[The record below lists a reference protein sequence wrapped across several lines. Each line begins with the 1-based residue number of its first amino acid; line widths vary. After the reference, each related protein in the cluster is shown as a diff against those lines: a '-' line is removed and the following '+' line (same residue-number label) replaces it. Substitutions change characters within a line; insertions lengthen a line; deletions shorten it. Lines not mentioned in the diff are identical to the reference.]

1 MIYRSLRSISGAVGS
16 RQLLSAGGLLLASG
30 ALATVLL
37 SGGATPPPKGA
48 GATGTAGNTSEAA
61 GQNAQRRQA
70 AQRPSTPEEMSDLS
84 AAAVQSFDVTT
95 SATGE
100 LEARKQIDIRN
111 QLEQPTTIV
120 EIVKEGV
127 QVKAGD
133 VVVRLNSEAIQS
145 QVDEESIRVESSRAE
160 AVAAESNY
168 MIQVNQNASDLRK
181 AQLDVELGE
190 LDFRKWLEGEVK
202 SKQQANQLAF
212 EKATRELDRLKEKY
226 ERSVELEKRGFLAR
240 DELRRDE
247 VLYLEAQA
255 ALKTAQLDTRV
266 YDEFEYVKDEK
277 VKRSTVDQA
286 RAELEKVRQ
295 RAEGELAKAD
305 ADRRNKREQFRLRDQ
320 KLEKLR
326 EQLDLAVLKA
336 PGDGLVVYA
345 TSLNRDRWGGNSEG
359 VLDVGRQVKRNEQLI
374 VLPDTSEM
382 VASVRVSES
391 LMGRIRQGQTATI
404 RVDALGGRSISGVVE
419 SIGVIAESGGWRD
432 PNLREYTVKVRLDMA
447 GIDVALKPS
456 MRAEAN
462 ILLDKVEGAL
472 TVPIQ
477 SVFSEGLVRYVL
489 MPERKGRFVKQP
501 VRVGRR
507 SERFAEILVGVAEGE
522 RVLLREP
529 VPGEVVDQPWDK
541 AKLALVG
548 LNLLPDGRV
557 LPFAGAGR
565 PAISGG
571 PGGPSLPGG
580 PGAPSGPGMG
590 RAPAGATPGDS
601 NAGSGGAAE
610 SGGAGRPSRQGA
622 APNAGPG
629 AMPTTGVPI
638 GGLNSGAR

>member
-1 MIYRSLRSISGAVGS
+1 
-16 RQLLSAGGLLLASG
+16 
-30 ALATVLL
+30 
-37 SGGATPPPKGA
+37 
-48 GATGTAGNTSEAA
+48 
-61 GQNAQRRQA
+61 
-70 AQRPSTPEEMSDLS
+70 
-84 AAAVQSFDVTT
+84 
-95 SATGE
+95 
-100 LEARKQIDIRN
+100 
-111 QLEQPTTIV
+111 
-120 EIVKEGV
+120 
-127 QVKAGD
+127 

>member
-1 MIYRSLRSISGAVGS
+1 
-16 RQLLSAGGLLLASG
+16 
-30 ALATVLL
+30 
-37 SGGATPPPKGA
+37 
-48 GATGTAGNTSEAA
+48 
-61 GQNAQRRQA
+61 
-70 AQRPSTPEEMSDLS
+70 MSDLS

-571 PGGPSLPGG
+571 PGGPGGPSLPGG